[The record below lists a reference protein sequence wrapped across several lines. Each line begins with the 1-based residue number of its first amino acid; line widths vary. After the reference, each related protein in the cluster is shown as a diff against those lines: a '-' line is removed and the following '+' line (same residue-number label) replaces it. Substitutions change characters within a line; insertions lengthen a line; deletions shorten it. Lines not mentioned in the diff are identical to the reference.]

1 MNRITKTLASSFAG
15 ALLSFAA
22 ATAGAA
28 TDPAAAT
35 PAPVAPA
42 AGAGAAQEKVDPA
55 TLRLVNRDVVT
66 FRASL
71 SGVTPEQRVERA
83 RARIRAL
90 PLASLNE
97 PIRAMPAT
105 LGDARGVQFL
115 LGDFLLFAVLEGD
128 VDTESRQSFEAL
140 VKQTQVRLEEVRTA
154 WHQLNDRPLLIQG
167 LVKAL
172 VATVVLALLVVGLH
186 RGAGRLVAW
195 MEKKRDVIAAVHPFV
210 DWREF
215 LARLAVGSMQIFRW
229 LALIALGYAW
239 LTYVLSSFILT
250 APIAGTLGHWLW
262 DKVVWLGE
270 GVVASLPGLATVFIV
285 LAFTRAVVGVLRYFF
300 DAVQRDRLRLPMFH
314 PETATASRRIV
325 TLIAWALGIAVAYP
339 YLPGSN
345 SEAFK
350 GLSVLFGLMIT
361 LGSAG
366 LVTQAMGGLVVVY
379 SRALRKGDYVDING
393 VQGVVSEVAALAT
406 KVVNVRNEEI
416 TIPNSVVISTPIR
429 NYSKL
434 AGTHGTLITTKV
446 TIGYDAPWR
455 QVHALLIGAAQK
467 TPGVRADPRP
477 YVYQVALSDFYVEY
491 ELFCSIDRPL
501 ERVPVLSALHSNI
514 QDMFNE
520 AGVQIMSPHFLAQ
533 PGEAVLVP
541 KAHWYAPPAQPPAA
555 GA

>member
-1 MNRITKTLASSFAG
+1 MNRIIKTLASSFAG

-28 TDPAAAT
+28 TDSAAA
-35 PAPVAPA
+35 APA
-42 AGAGAAQEKVDPA
+42 LVAAAAGAAQEKVDPA

-66 FRASL
+66 FRAAL

-90 PLASLNE
+90 PPAALNE

-105 LGDARGVQFL
+105 LGETRGVQFV

-128 VDTESRQSFEAL
+128 VDAENRQGFDAL
-140 VKQTQVRLEEVRTA
+140 VKQTQARLEEVRTA

-186 RGAGRLVAW
+186 RGAGRLVSW
-195 MEKKRDVIAAVHPFV
+195 MEKKRDIIAAVHPFV

-215 LARLAVGSMQIFRW
+215 LARLAVSSMQIFRW

-239 LTYVLSSFILT
+239 LTYVLSSFVLT

-262 DKVVWLGE
+262 DRVVWLGD

-285 LAFTRAVVGVLRYFF
+285 LAFTRAMVGVVRYFF
-300 DAVQRDRLRLPMFH
+300 DAVQRDRMRLPMFH

-366 LVTQAMGGLVVVY
+366 LVTQAMGGW
-379 SRALRKGDYVDING
+379 SSSTRAPCAR
-393 VQGVVSEVAALAT
+393 AT
-406 KVVNVRNEEI
+406 
-416 TIPNSVVISTPIR
+416 SST
-429 NYSKL
+429 ST
-434 AGTHGTLITTKV
+434 AC
-446 TIGYDAPWR
+446 
-455 QVHALLIGAAQK
+455 
-467 TPGVRADPRP
+467 RA
-477 YVYQVALSDFYVEY
+477 
-491 ELFCSIDRPL
+491 
-501 ERVPVLSALHSNI
+501 
-514 QDMFNE
+514 
-520 AGVQIMSPHFLAQ
+520 
-533 PGEAVLVP
+533 
-541 KAHWYAPPAQPPAA
+541 W
-555 GA
+555 

>member
-1 MNRITKTLASSFAG
+1 MTRITKTLASLFAG
-15 ALLSFAA
+15 ALLAFAA
-22 ATAGAA
+22 AAAAAA
-28 TDPAAAT
+28 TDQAATPPAAA
-35 PAPVAPA
+35 A
-42 AGAGAAQEKVDPA
+42 AAQETVDPA

-66 FRASL
+66 FRSSL

-90 PLASLNE
+90 PPSALNE
-97 PIRAMPAT
+97 QIRAMPAT
-105 LGDARGVQFL
+105 LGDHRGVQFTI
-115 LGDFLLFAVLEGD
+115 GDFLLFAVLDGD
-128 VDTESRQSFEAL
+128 VDTENRQSFDAL
-140 VKQTQVRLEEVRTA
+140 VKQTQGRLEEVRTA

-167 LVKAL
+167 LVHAL
-172 VATVVLALLVVGLH
+172 VATAVLAVLVVGLH

-195 MEKKRDVIAAVHPFV
+195 MEKKRDIIAAVHPFV

-215 LARLAVGSMQIFRW
+215 LARLAVGSMQLVRW

-239 LTYVLSSFILT
+239 LTYVLSSFVLT
-250 APIAGTLGHWLW
+250 MPIAGTLGHWLW
-262 DKVVWLGE
+262 GKVVWLGD
-270 GVVASLPGLATVFIV
+270 GVVSSLPGLATVFIV
-285 LAFTRAVVGVLRYFF
+285 LAFTRAVVGVVRYFF
-300 DAVQRDRLRLPMFH
+300 DAVQHGRLRLPAFH

-325 TLIAWALGIAVAYP
+325 TLVAWGLGFAVAYP

-379 SRALRKGDYVDING
+379 SRALRKGDFVDING

-406 KVVNVRNEEI
+406 KVVNIRNEEI
-416 TIPNSVVISTPIR
+416 TIPNSVVISSPIR

-434 AGTHGTLITTKV
+434 AGTQGTLITTKV

-467 TPGVRADPRP
+467 THGIRATPTP
-477 YVYQVALSDFYVEY
+477 YVYQTALSDFYVEY
-491 ELFCSIDRPL
+491 ELFASIDRPL
-501 ERVPVLSALHSNI
+501 DRIPVLSALHANI
-514 QDMFNE
+514 QDEFNE
-520 AGVQIMSPHFLAQ
+520 AGVQIMSPHFFAQ
-533 PGEAVLVP
+533 PEQAVTVP
-541 KAHWYAPPAQPPAA
+541 KAKWFEPPAGGSA
-555 GA
+555 